1 MHNEIL
7 KIFIIAMK
15 NLFNSND
22 INNIPIKFSKY
33 FVIVLCKITT
43 NKELMSHVSYEI
55 LYDLS
60 ENLLSNL
67 LIENLNKI
75 GANNNNSNENNEGEI
90 IFKSLN
96 SAMLRLLENCNPTEV
111 IICLLDLIK
120 KYRNNN
126 EKNKLAG
133 LAIKCLLKVNQ
144 NLKNI
149 INEIKVDKILIE
161 IHLVLI
167 DFEQSS
173 PGLIAKNQTDQMV
186 IRFIKSIISD
196 LVNLKRSKILEDYS
210 NGVKNHEINDKYI
223 LKWIKNCLNVINK
236 DNNNNNNNNI
246 NNINNN
252 NNINVS
258 NVNVKN
264 YNSVQNKNNN
274 QHDFTNTMSQLKK
287 KWNDLKK
294 K

>member
-1 MHNEIL
+1 M
-7 KIFIIAMK
+7 
-15 NLFNSND
+15 
-22 INNIPIKFSKY
+22 
-33 FVIVLCKITT
+33 
-43 NKELMSHVSYEI
+43 
-55 LYDLS
+55 
-60 ENLLSNL
+60 
-67 LIENLNKI
+67 
-75 GANNNNSNENNEGEI
+75 
-90 IFKSLN
+90 
-96 SAMLRLLENCNPTEV
+96 

-120 KYRNNN
+120 KYRNDS
-126 EKNKLAG
+126 EKNKLTG
-133 LAIKCLLKVNQ
+133 LAIKCLLKVNL

-167 DFEQSS
+167 DFEQSQ

-186 IRFIKSIISD
+186 LRFIKSIISD

-236 DNNNNNNNNI
+236 DNNNINNI
-246 NNINNN
+246 NNNNNN

>member
-1 MHNEIL
+1 
-7 KIFIIAMK
+7 
-15 NLFNSND
+15 
-22 INNIPIKFSKY
+22 
-33 FVIVLCKITT
+33 
-43 NKELMSHVSYEI
+43 MSHVSYEI

-149 INEIKVDKILIE
+149 INEIKVDKILVE

-167 DFEQSS
+167 DFEQTQ

-186 IRFIKSIISD
+186 LRFIKSIISD
-196 LVNLKRSKILEDYS
+196 LVNLKRTKILDDYS

-223 LKWIKNCLNVINK
+223 LKWIKNFLNVINK
-236 DNNNNNNNNI
+236 DNNNDNNNNNNNI
-246 NNINNN
+246 
-252 NNINVS
+252 
-258 NVNVKN
+258 NVKN